1 MAAHDAQFVEFVQ
14 RSSADLLRFAWG
26 VSGRREIAEDLVQE
40 ALQHVYV
47 KWRSIDDSPMAYAR
61 KAIVNRHLDQ
71 VRRHKLIRF
80 LPMPHGLANAP
91 AAAEAPDLRLDV
103 LAALE
108 RLPNR
113 ERTAVAL
120 RYICD
125 LPERDVADLLDVSV
139 GTVKASAS
147 RGIAKLRAALIDRER
162 V

>member
-26 VSGRREIAEDLVQE
+26 VTGRRETAEDLVQD
-40 ALQHVYV
+40 ALQRVYV

-80 LPMPHGLANAP
+80 LPLPQGLANTPAP
-91 AAAEAPDLRLDV
+91 TEAPDLRLDV

-108 RLPNR
+108 RLPAR

-125 LPERDVADLLDVSV
+125 LPEREVADLLDVSV

-147 RGIAKLRAALIDRER
+147 RGVAKLRGALIDRER